1 MIDHAISLGH
11 GGFPADADLFAQD
24 MPCQGF
30 GILLYLSVLFSK
42 DIGGECPAPAIQ
54 FFECPVD
61 MAEFLPK
68 REGTAYGSP
77 VSVPCD
83 ILQRQ
88 NVVVVLAQ
96 PQSRMVQVGIQISAG
111 RTHIAPDHRFV
122 PLQLRRLNVQ
132 YRGEVVPA
140 NALSVDTAAGVG
152 KFDQRAAGA
161 LETEQLQE

>member
-1 MIDHAISLGH
+1 
-11 GGFPADADLFAQD
+11 
-24 MPCQGF
+24 MPCQDF
-30 GILLYLSVLFSK
+30 GILLYLSVLLLESFCGK
-42 DIGGECPAPAIQ
+42 RPASVAQ
-54 FFECPVD
+54 FFQCPVD
-61 MAEFLPK
+61 IAEFLPK
-68 REGTAYGSP
+68 REGTVYGSP

-111 RTHIAPDHRFV
+111 RTHIEPDHRFAPV
-122 PLQLRRLNVQ
+122 QLRRLSVQ

-161 LETEQLQE
+161 LETEQLKKR

>member
-1 MIDHAISLGH
+1 MIDHAISLC
-11 GGFPADADLFAQD
+11 GGELPADADLFAQD

-111 RTHIAPDHRFV
+111 RTHIEPDHRFA
-122 PLQLRRLNVQ
+122 PMQLRRLNVQ